1 MVPRP
6 AAAGSSAV
14 GFLPVAWIP
23 ERDLDVN
30 EWARIGRNLGVM
42 SRGNQWWVGDWIRY
56 GDAKYGEKYSRASK
70 LTGYDVQTLTN
81 YVYVAT
87 RFEDIERRRE
97 TLSWSHHEAVA
108 ALEPV
113 KQDSWLTVAV
123 RLKWAVNDLR
133 CELRARRAGHGPSS
147 EEQAENDQVKVHL
160 VDDDQPQADEH
171 VCCPHCGQHIPR
183 SLFADLTANHLV
195 VA

>member
-6 AAAGSSAV
+6 SAAGSSAV

-30 EWARIGRNLGVM
+30 EWARIGRSIGVM

-87 RFEDIERRRE
+87 RFADIARRRE

-108 ALEPV
+108 ALEPA
-113 KQDSWLTVAV
+113 KQDNWLTVADG
-123 RLKWAVNDLR
+123 LKWAVNDLR
-133 CELRARRAGHGPSS
+133 CELRAHRAGGPSS
-147 EEQAENDQVKVHL
+147 EEPAENDQVEGHL
-160 VDDDQPQADEH
+160 ADDDQPQADEH
-171 VCCPHCGQHIPR
+171 VCCPHCGQHIPH
-183 SLFADLTANHLV
+183 SLFAELTTNHLV